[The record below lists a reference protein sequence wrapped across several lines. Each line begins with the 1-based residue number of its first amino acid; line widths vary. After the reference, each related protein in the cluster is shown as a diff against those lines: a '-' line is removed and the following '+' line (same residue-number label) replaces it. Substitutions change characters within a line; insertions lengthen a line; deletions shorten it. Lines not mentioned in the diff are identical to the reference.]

1 MKKYSW
7 EGKDWHECTKEE
19 LIEARRVSDERIE
32 EEQRKRMP
40 ITYSTGRNPHDK
52 ERYYY
57 G

>member
-1 MKKYSW
+1 MKYSW
-7 EGKDWHECTKEE
+7 EGKDWHELTRAEKAEALEVSEKRIAEE
-19 LIEARRVSDERIE
+19 RR
-32 EEQRKRMP
+32 KP